1 MQRYLLAFVFL
12 FIGTDVAA
20 TPTTYDQ
27 IIPIRDDLSQGLIN
41 SMIQC
46 SDGFVWIGTKDGLN
60 RYDGFEIVVYS
71 PDPDEKYSISD
82 HHINIVFED
91 SRGLL
96 WIGHLNQGLDI
107 YSKSSGRFYQVFSS
121 DDYREI
127 DFSGTSVYSIEEDEH
142 GNIFVGTGDGLINL
156 DVRGSLNTDHSHIDV
171 NITDFTF
178 QKLWMGGEI
187 VSSIKARKTL
197 YWGTESGLYYLDS
210 DLEEPVSMSEKV
222 NEGLKDER
230 ESILNIFFD
239 SQEVMWL
246 VRPHLVTRVESKSVK
261 HFLLPV
267 TRDDPQAGFAI
278 LDDNHFLVSGYGLYS
293 MTFGADNSKYID
305 TLTTFDEFMAR
316 SLLIDFSG
324 MIWLG
329 TNGYGVRKYSPFKR
343 DFNHLLNGHSMRSM
357 VSLNEDNLLVI
368 ADLNLHQLNL
378 NTGDLLTYDQ
388 ISDDFSDVRAV
399 FKCSSGFFWFHRT
412 RDYYP
417 SSLVRWDPDA
427 DAIREFTYEQSSEP
441 LSPIWEDARGRIVF
455 TNLEGELMFFLSG
468 KEHFELVNLKG
479 AIGIPGQHFK
489 ISSMVQTAKDVYWI
503 GSTHGLV
510 KMKLDAETFE
520 IEEQTHFVNQ
530 AGNTNS
536 LGTNHIYS
544 LYLDERDDNYLWIG
558 TRGNGLNR
566 YNREN
571 DQFKRITTD
580 EGLSN
585 NVVYGILPHDRKLWL
600 STNHGLSVYDRNEGS
615 FSNFSIEEGLQD
627 NEFNAYSYALS
638 ATGELIFGGVNGINY
653 FDPDKIR
660 KNTRPPNVE
669 ITYVEINDF
678 HDKISTYSESGQQ
691 ELQLS
696 HYQNILRFRF
706 SALDFVAP
714 SKNIFK
720 YRLVGASP
728 DWVKAGP
735 QREVS
740 FANLPPGNYRFEVLG
755 TNNSGVWSEKPAVFN
770 FQIAKPWWGTHLA
783 WAAYILIM
791 LLGLYALYRIK
802 VNRLMLQNRLEMK
815 RMEASRLKEI
825 DRVKSE
831 FFSNITHDF
840 KTPLTLIKV
849 PVRDVINQTE
859 DKVVK
864 EKLKLVERSSD
875 NLENLINQLFG
886 LSKAD
891 RGLLKEN
898 ASLGDI
904 RGFLKRIVD
913 DFQPLARK
921 NKVELNFYSDKKTGL
936 MWFDGEKLH
945 QVISNLLSNAIKFTP
960 KEGRVWME
968 LESGETDD
976 GESASVQIAVSDTG
990 PGIPTEY
997 REKVFDRFF
1006 QVDRPEIENP
1016 DGSGIGLSIVR
1027 EFIELMDGT
1036 IKLDSTEDTGARF
1049 VIGLNLKKAEG
1060 NGILEP
1066 ESQIVSTS
1074 VTESTTINHG
1084 EVEDMDREMVL
1095 VVEDNDDLRG
1105 YLSSS
1110 LSAKYHVLQAANG
1123 QEGSEIAVKFIPD
1136 IIISDWMMPKKN
1148 GLEMCAYLK
1157 DHPLTCHIPVILLTA
1172 KSAVKSR
1179 IEGFESQADGY
1190 FSKPFS
1196 LEEIKGSIA
1205 SMLANRKAAFNY
1217 SKKDAGTQDR
1227 RENFAEGDPWS
1238 NPDKE
1243 FLAKL
1248 QGILENHLESQEFT
1262 IEDIARKMLVSR
1274 TQLHRKLKA
1283 ITGESTSA
1291 FINNFKLNTSLSLLK
1306 AGNYSVKEVAYKV
1319 GFSDPRYFSRLF
1331 KKKFGQSPGK
1341 IF

>member
-1 MQRYLLAFVFL
+1 MHRYLLALVFWL
-12 FIGTDVAA
+12 VGSHAAGT
-20 TPTTYDQ
+20 TTIDDQ

-41 SMIQC
+41 TMIQC
-46 SDGFVWIGTKDGLN
+46 SDGFFWIGTKDGLN
-60 RYDGFEIVVYS
+60 RYDGFEVVVFS
-71 PDPDEKYSISD
+71 PDPDENYSISD
-82 HHINIVFED
+82 HHINKVFED

-107 YSKSSGRFYQVFSS
+107 YSKNTGRFYQVFTG
-121 DDYREI
+121 DDYRDV
-127 DFSGTSVYSIEEDEH
+127 DFSSTSVYSIEEDEG
-142 GNIFVGTGDGLINL
+142 GNILVGTGDGLIFL
-156 DVRGSLNTDHSHIDV
+156 DVRESLGSDLPDIDV
-171 NITDFTF
+171 KNTDFTF
-178 QKLWMGGEI
+178 QKIWSGGEI
-187 VSSIKARKTL
+187 VSTIKTGETL

-210 DLEEPVSMSEKV
+210 DSGEPVSMSEKV
-222 NEGLKDER
+222 NDGLKDER

-239 SQEVMWL
+239 SEEVMWL
-246 VRPHLVTRVESKSVK
+246 VRPHLVTRVESETVD

-267 TRDDPQAGFAI
+267 TLDDPQAGFAV

-293 MTFGADNSKYID
+293 MTFGDDSSMHMD

-316 SLLIDFSG
+316 TLLIDFSG

-343 DFNHLLNGHSMRSM
+343 DFNHLLNGHSMRSV
-357 VSLNEDNLLVI
+357 VSLDEDNLLVI

-378 NTGDLLTYDQ
+378 NTGDLLTYDK

-427 DAIREFTYEQSSEP
+427 DAIREFAYEQSSEP
-441 LSPIWEDARGRIVF
+441 LSPIWEDARGRIVL
-455 TNLEGELMFFLSG
+455 TNLEGELMFFLPG
-468 KEHFELVNLKG
+468 EEHFESVDLKG

-489 ISSMVQTAKDVYWI
+489 ISSMVQTAEDVYWI

-510 KMKLDAETFE
+510 KMKMDAKDFE
-520 IEEQTHFVNQ
+520 IEELTHFVNQ
-530 AGNTNS
+530 AGDSNS

-544 LYLDERDDNYLWIG
+544 LYLDERDDNLLWIG

-566 YNREN
+566 YDRKG

-580 EGLSN
+580 EGLPN
-585 NVVYGILPHDRKLWL
+585 NVVYVILPHERKLWL
-600 STNHGLSVYDRNEGS
+600 STNHGLSVYDRDEGS

-638 ATGELIFGGVNGINY
+638 STGELIFGGVNGINY

-783 WAAYILIM
+783 WAAYILII
-791 LLGLYALYRIK
+791 LSGLYALYRIK
-802 VNRLMLQNRLEMK
+802 VNRLILQNRLDMN
-815 RMEASRLKEI
+815 RMEASRLREI

-840 KTPLTLIKV
+840 KTPLTLIKG
-849 PVRDVINQTE
+849 PVRDVINHTN

-864 EKLKLVERSSD
+864 EKLKLVERSSN
-875 NLENLINQLFG
+875 NLESLISQLFG

-898 ASLGDI
+898 VSLGDI
-904 RGFLKRIVD
+904 RVFLEGIVD
-913 DFQPLARK
+913 DFQPMARK
-921 NKVELNFYSDKKTGL
+921 NGVELNFYSDKKTGL

-945 QVISNLLSNAIKFTP
+945 QVISNLLANAIKFTP
-960 KEGRVWME
+960 KEGRVWIE
-968 LESGETDD
+968 LESGEADD
-976 GESASVQIAVSDTG
+976 GESAFVQIVVSDTG
-990 PGIPTEY
+990 PGIPSEY

-1006 QVDRPEIENP
+1006 QVNRPEIDNP

-1036 IKLDSTEDTGARF
+1036 IELDSTEETGARF
-1049 VIGLNLKKAEG
+1049 VIGLSLKKAEDY
-1060 NGILEP
+1060 GIREQEIP
-1066 ESQIVSTS
+1066 TTNISE
-1074 VTESTTINHG
+1074 TEKTTLIPG
-1084 EVEDMDREMVL
+1084 EDEDMDCEMVL

-1110 LSAKYHVLQAANG
+1110 LSSKYHVLQAANG
-1123 QEGSEIAVKFIPD
+1123 REGSEMAVKFIPD
-1136 IIISDWMMPKKN
+1136 IIISDWMMPEKT
-1148 GLEMCAYLK
+1148 GLEMCSHIK

-1179 IEGFESQADGY
+1179 IKGFENQADGY

-1196 LEEIKGSIA
+1196 LEEIEGSIA

-1217 SKKDAGTQDR
+1217 SKGDTGTKGKSED
-1227 RENFAEGDPWS
+1227 FAETDSRG

-1243 FLAKL
+1243 FLARL
-1248 QGILENHLESQEFT
+1248 QGILESHLGDEEFA
-1262 IEDIARKMLVSR
+1262 IDDIAHKMLVSR

-1306 AGNYSVKEVAYKV
+1306 AGNYSVKEVAYMV